1 MQIIM
6 SAKNSI
12 TTSDYLP
19 WDTMLM
25 LVRRLYRDGD
35 YRMSLLVGC
44 GAFFGLRISDLLT
57 LNWRMLLMSG
67 TFTVVEKKT
76 SKRRTIKVNPLFKDH
91 IAKCRKALGVSDDDE
106 LCLINRFKEAYS
118 VQYIN
123 RRLKAIKRRYSIKI
137 EHFSSHSLRKTFG
150 RKVVES
156 AGVNAE
162 MALIRLSEIYNHR
175 DVATTRRYLGLRQ
188 AELLET
194 YDLLDF

>member
-1 MQIIM
+1 M

-67 TFTVVEKKT
+67 TFAVVEKKT
-76 SKRRTIKVNPLFKDH
+76 GKRRTIKVNPLFKDH
-91 IAKCRKALGVSDDDE
+91 IAKCR
-106 LCLINRFKEAYS
+106 NT
-118 VQYIN
+118 Q
-123 RRLKAIKRRYSIKI
+123 
-137 EHFSSHSLRKTFG
+137 
-150 RKVVES
+150 
-156 AGVNAE
+156 
-162 MALIRLSEIYNHR
+162 SEECS
-175 DVATTRRYLGLRQ
+175 TTHQ
-188 AELLET
+188 
-194 YDLLDF
+194 